1 MERESLEGSVQ
12 LLPASIS
19 NISGKPEDYDDDDSS
34 SSLTAAVLFS
44 SSIALCRYFVLG
56 CCSGYSSPAESGI
69 MKELGLSLADYSV
82 FGSVMTIGGL
92 IGSLV
97 NGKVADLI
105 GRKGAL
111 WLSDL
116 FFIIGWIAIAFS
128 KDAWSLDLGRV
139 SHGIG
144 IGLTGYAHLHS
155 CLQAQAPIYVS
166 EITPKNIRGALTS
179 ANMLMF
185 SCGFSFAYLIGIVVS
200 WRVLA
205 LIVLVPCLVQVCG
218 TFFIPESPRWLAKMG
233 RDKEID
239 PTLRFLRGKNA
250 DISQESVNIKNYTEA
265 FQELSEDRILN
276 LFQRRY
282 AYSLMVGIVLMC
294 LSQLSGTTAIGYY
307 ASSIFEKAN
316 ISSKVGTISM
326 AIIQIPAA
334 LLSLMLIDKCGRRPL
349 LLISATGTCLSC
361 FLVGVS
367 FCLQDLQKWKD
378 IAPIF
383 GFIGILGYILTY
395 AIGMAGIPIVIMS
408 EVFPMNIKGSAG
420 SLATFLSNSCSW
432 IVSYS
437 FIFMM
442 EWSSI
447 AGLYLSVREDMKVL
461 QHTKPRIRPE
471 RKFKVVSKD
480 GYSSPAESGIME
492 DLGLSLAAYSVFGSV
507 MTIGALID
515 SLVNRKIAGLI
526 DRKGVSSSVTS

>member
-19 NISGKPEDYDDDDSS
+19 NITGKPEDYDDDDSS

-69 MKELGLSLADYSV
+69 MKDLGLSLADYSV
-82 FGSVMTIGGL
+82 FGSIMTIGGL

-128 KDAWSLDLGRV
+128 KDAWSMDLGRV

-144 IGLTGYAHLHS
+144 IGLTSYA
-155 CLQAQAPIYVS
+155 APIYVS

-205 LIVLVPCLVQVCG
+205 LIVLVPCSVQVCG

-233 RDKEID
+233 RDKEIN

-276 LFQRRY
+276 LFQHRY

-307 ASSIFEKAN
+307 ASSIIEKAN
-316 ISSKVGTISM
+316 ISSKVGTISI

-334 LLSLMLIDKCGRRPL
+334 LLSLMLIDKCGRYPL
-349 LLISATGTCLSC
+349 LLVSATGTCLSC
-361 FLVGVS
+361 FLVGLS

-383 GFIGILGYILTY
+383 GFIGIVGYMLTY

-408 EVFPMNIKGSAG
+408 EVFPINIKGSAG

-447 AGLYLSVREDMKVL
+447 G
-461 QHTKPRIRPE
+461 TFFI
-471 RKFKVVSKD
+471 F
-480 GYSSPAESGIME
+480 SGIC
-492 DLGLSLAAYSVFGSV
+492 SLTVLFVAKLVPETKGRTLEEIQAS
-507 MTIGALID
+507 MTHL
-515 SLVNRKIAGLI
+515 LQ
-526 DRKGVSSSVTS
+526 

>member
-69 MKELGLSLADYSV
+69 MKDLGLSLADYSV

-139 SHGIG
+139 SDGIG
-144 IGLTGYAHLHS
+144 IGLTGYA
-155 CLQAQAPIYVS
+155 Y
-166 EITPKNIRGALTS
+166 
-179 ANMLMF
+179 F
-185 SCGFSFAYLIGIVVS
+185 S
-200 WRVLA
+200 
-205 LIVLVPCLVQVCG
+205 VLVPCLVQVCG

-250 DISQESVNIKNYTEA
+250 DISQESVNIKVK
-265 FQELSEDRILN
+265 FS
-276 LFQRRY
+276 
-282 AYSLMVGIVLMC
+282 SL
-294 LSQLSGTTAIGYY
+294 
-307 ASSIFEKAN
+307 
-316 ISSKVGTISM
+316 
-326 AIIQIPAA
+326 
-334 LLSLMLIDKCGRRPL
+334 D
-349 LLISATGTCLSC
+349 
-361 FLVGVS
+361 
-367 FCLQDLQKWKD
+367 
-378 IAPIF
+378 
-383 GFIGILGYILTY
+383 
-395 AIGMAGIPIVIMS
+395 
-408 EVFPMNIKGSAG
+408 
-420 SLATFLSNSCSW
+420 
-432 IVSYS
+432 
-437 FIFMM
+437 
-442 EWSSI
+442 
-447 AGLYLSVREDMKVL
+447 
-461 QHTKPRIRPE
+461 
-471 RKFKVVSKD
+471 
-480 GYSSPAESGIME
+480 
-492 DLGLSLAAYSVFGSV
+492 
-507 MTIGALID
+507 
-515 SLVNRKIAGLI
+515 
-526 DRKGVSSSVTS
+526 